1 MKTNVF
7 PPFGFSRAD
16 IRPQRNVK
24 QSILW
29 IYKVDLPVTI
39 DAHRKSESRFFYY
52 HHRLLLQ
59 HPMQKALEDLP
70 GGDEERAP
78 PPRDFFI

>member
-29 IYKVDLPVTI
+29 IYKVDLPITI

>member
-29 IYKVDLPVTI
+29 IYKVDLPITV

>member
-39 DAHRKSESRFFYY
+39 DAHRKSESRFFY

>member
-1 MKTNVF
+1 MKMNVF
-7 PPFGFSRAD
+7 LPFGFSRAD

-24 QSILW
+24 RSILW
-29 IYKVDLPVTI
+29 IYKVDPPITI
-39 DAHRKSESRFFYY
+39 DAHRKPESRFFYF

-59 HPMQKALEDLP
+59 HTTQKAPEDLP